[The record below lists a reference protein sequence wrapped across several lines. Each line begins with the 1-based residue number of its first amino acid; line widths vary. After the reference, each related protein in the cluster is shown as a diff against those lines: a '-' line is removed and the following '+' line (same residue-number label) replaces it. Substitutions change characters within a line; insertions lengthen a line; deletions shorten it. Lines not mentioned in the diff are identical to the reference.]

1 MELNLISGWALFRMN
16 KCDLKISGGVIIDG
30 TAQKRFQS
38 NVAIHDGEIIKIG
51 DLADWSCDQEIDATN
66 RIVAPGFIDAHTHDD
81 RLLLSDPDMSP
92 KASQGVTTVVVGNC
106 GISLAP
112 LIPEG
117 EPIPPMNLLGG
128 HNEFRYSS
136 FSEYMIALQKAPPA
150 VNVVALVGHMSL
162 RACVMDNL
170 DRAATKDEIDKMAL
184 LLDEGLKAGCI
195 GMSTGLAY
203 PPSKKAPTEEII
215 ALASRLKN
223 VSALY
228 TTHMRDEG
236 DGIMDSIH
244 ETLKIAEEAGV
255 NVVISHHKCSGKPN
269 WGRSQETLALIS
281 EAQTRANSS
290 DNNPSPKVN
299 FDVYPYA
306 ASSTVLLESFVDRAE
321 KTIISWSKPCPEQAG
336 RDLEDIMQ
344 DWGLSLAETVKKLLP
359 AGAIYFQMD
368 EADLRR
374 IMSHTT
380 AMIGSDG
387 LPHDERPHPRLWGT
401 FPRVLGHY
409 SRDEEL
415 FSLETAVHKMTGI
428 TAHVFGLKNRG
439 VLAEGKV
446 ADIVIFDAD
455 TVIDRASY
463 DDPMQPAAGIDY
475 VIVAGQTIWKYGTST
490 GLRPGQII
498 KRENGTTD

>member
-1 MELNLISGWALFRMN
+1 MN

-38 NVAIHDGEIIKIG
+38 NIAIRNGQIVKIG
-51 DLADWSCDQEIDATN
+51 NLADWSCDQEIDATN
-66 RIVAPGFIDAHTHDD
+66 LIVAPGFIDAHTHDD

-92 KASQGVTTVVVGNC
+92 KVSQGVTTVVVGNC

-112 LIPEG
+112 LILEE

-128 HNEFRYSS
+128 QNEFRYSS
-136 FSEYMIALQKAPPA
+136 FSKYIAALQKSPPA
-150 VNVVALVGHMSL
+150 INAIALVGHMSL
-162 RACVMDNL
+162 RACVMDDL
-170 DRAATKDEIDKMAL
+170 ERAATEEEIYKMVL

-203 PPSKKAPTEEII
+203 PPSKQAPTEEII

-236 DGIMDSIH
+236 AGIMDSIR
-244 ETLKIAEEAGV
+244 ETLQIAEEAGV
-255 NVVISHHKCSGKPN
+255 SVVISHHKCSGKPN

-290 DNNPSPKVN
+290 DNNPYPKVN
-299 FDVYPYA
+299 FDVYPYV
-306 ASSTVLLESFVDRAE
+306 ASSTMLIESFVGRAE
-321 KTIISWSKPCPEQAG
+321 RTIISWSSPCPEQAG
-336 RDLEDIMQ
+336 RDLDDIMQ
-344 DWGLSLAETVKKLLP
+344 DWGLGLSETVSKLLP

-374 IMSHTT
+374 IMCHPT

-409 SRDEEL
+409 SRDEKL

-428 TAHVFGLKNRG
+428 TAHVFGLKDRG
-439 VLAEGKV
+439 IVAEGKV
-446 ADIVIFDAD
+446 ADIVIFDAN
-455 TVIDRASY
+455 TIIDRACY
-463 DDPMQPAAGIDY
+463 DDPMQPAAGIFY
-475 VIVAGQTIWKYGTST
+475 VIVAGQTVWKDGVST

-498 KRENGTTD
+498 KRKNGTVD

>member
-1 MELNLISGWALFRMN
+1 MN
-16 KCDLKISGGVIIDG
+16 KCDLKISGGTIIDG

-38 NVAIHDGEIIKIG
+38 DIATRDGKIIKIG
-51 DLADWSCDQEIDATN
+51 DLPDWSCDQEIDATN
-66 RIVAPGFIDAHTHDD
+66 LIVAPGFIDAHTHDD
-81 RLLLSDPDMSP
+81 RLLLSNPDMSP

-112 LIPEG
+112 LIPKG

-128 HNEFRYSS
+128 HAEFHYSS
-136 FSEYMIALQKAPPA
+136 FSEYMEALKQAPPSINA
-150 VNVVALVGHMSL
+150 LVLVGHMSL
-162 RACVMDNL
+162 RACVMDDL
-170 DRAATKDEIDKMAL
+170 ERAATKDEIDKMAV
-184 LLDEGLKAGCI
+184 LLDEGLNAGCI

-203 PPSKKAPTEEII
+203 PPLKQASTEEII
-215 ALASRLKN
+215 ALAFR
-223 VSALY
+223 VTETSALY

-236 DGIMDSIH
+236 DGIMDSIR
-244 ETLKIAEEAGV
+244 ETIQIAEEAGV
-255 NVVISHHKCSGKPN
+255 SVIISHHKCSGKPN

-281 EAQTRANSS
+281 EAQTRANFSN
-290 DNNPSPKVN
+290 NNPYPKIN

-306 ASSTVLLESFVDRAE
+306 ASSTVLLESFVNRAE
-321 KTIISWSKPCPEQAG
+321 KTIISWSKPCPKQAG
-336 RDLEDIMQ
+336 RDLKYIMQ
-344 DWGLSLAETVKKLLP
+344 DWGLSLAEAIKRLLP

-374 IMSHTT
+374 IMSHPT

-409 SRDEEL
+409 SRDVGL

-428 TAHVFGLKNRG
+428 TAQVFGLKDRG
-439 VLAEGKV
+439 ILTEGKM
-446 ADIVIFDAD
+446 ADIVIFDSD

-463 DDPMQPAAGIDY
+463 DDPMQPADGIYY
-475 VIVAGQTIWKYGTST
+475 VIVAGQIIWKNGAPT
-490 GLRPGQII
+490 GRRPGQVI
-498 KRENGTTD
+498 KHENGTAN

>member
-1 MELNLISGWALFRMN
+1 MN

-38 NVAIHDGEIIKIG
+38 DIAIRDGKIIKIG
-51 DLADWSCDQEIDATN
+51 DLANWICDQEIDATK

-128 HNEFRYSS
+128 NNEFCFSS
-136 FSEYMIALQKAPPA
+136 FSEYMAALQKTPPA
-150 VNVVALVGHMSL
+150 INAVVLVGHMSL
-162 RACVMDNL
+162 RACVMDDL
-170 DRAATKDEIDKMAL
+170 ERAATKDEIDKMSV

-203 PPSKKAPTEEII
+203 PPSKQAPTEEII

-236 DGIMDSIH
+236 FGIMDSIH
-244 ETLKIAEEAGV
+244 ETLQIAEEAGV
-255 NVVISHHKCSGKPN
+255 SVVISHHKCSGKPN

-281 EAQTRANSS
+281 KAQTRANSS
-290 DNNPSPKVN
+290 DNNSYPKVD

-321 KTIISWSKPCPEQAG
+321 KTVISWSKPCPEQAG
-336 RDLEDIMQ
+336 RDIENIMQ
-344 DWGLSLAETVKKLLP
+344 DWGLSLKETVKKLLP

-374 IMSHTT
+374 IMCHPT

-387 LPHDERPHPRLWGT
+387 LPHDKRPHPRLWGT

-409 SRDEEL
+409 SRDEKL
-415 FSLETAVHKMTGI
+415 FSLETAVNKMTGI
-428 TAHVFGLKNRG
+428 TANVFGLKDRG
-439 VLAEGKV
+439 VVAVGKI
-446 ADIVIFDAD
+446 ADIVIFNAD

-463 DDPMQPAAGIDY
+463 NDPMQPASGIDY
-475 VIVAGQTIWKYGTST
+475 VIVAGQIILKDGVST

-498 KRENGTTD
+498 KRENLHLQNKT